1 MTFTCDPE
9 KNSIVLGENII
20 LAGSIIGTG
29 NYIEIEYTRRP
40 TTLVLAIYGNDN
52 YIKIGRQALF
62 NNLRIDIGSK
72 RWGASETRLTIGDQF
87 SIGGKGRFLL
97 PNSGNRIAIGHNC
110 MFSNSIVVRGGEYPH
125 LIFDLETGAYL
136 DVSDGIFIGDHCW
149 VGEGAYITKGVTI
162 GRDCIVGARSVV
174 TKRFDVNNAVIAG
187 NPARIVKTG
196 IQWVGNYKGLPD
208 FPDLQK
214 AFDASAVNRINQRQK
229 MP

>member
-1 MTFTCDPE
+1 MSFTCDLE
-9 KNSIVLGENII
+9 KNTIMLGENII
-20 LAGSIIGTG
+20 LTGSITGIG
-29 NYIEIEYTRRP
+29 NHIEIEATRRP
-40 TTLVLAIYGNDN
+40 TALVLMIYGNDN
-52 YIKIGRQALF
+52 HVKIGRQALL

-72 RWGASETRLTIGDQF
+72 RWAASETHLTIGDQF

-97 PNSGNRIAIGHNC
+97 PNSGNRISIGDEC
-110 MFSNSIVVRGGEYPH
+110 MFSNSIIIRGGEYPH

-136 DVSDGIFIGDHCW
+136 DISDGIFIGNHCW

-174 TKRFDVNNAVIAG
+174 TKRFEGNNVVIAG
-187 NPARIVKTG
+187 NPARVVKTG
-196 IQWVGNYKGLPD
+196 VQWVSNYKGLPD